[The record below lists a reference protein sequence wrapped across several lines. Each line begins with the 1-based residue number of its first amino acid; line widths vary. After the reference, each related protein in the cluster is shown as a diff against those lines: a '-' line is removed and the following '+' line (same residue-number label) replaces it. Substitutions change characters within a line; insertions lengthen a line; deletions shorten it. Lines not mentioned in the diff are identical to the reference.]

1 MQISMSTTTREVP
14 HCITQ
19 QPKIAS
25 MLLDY
30 YSSTMLTQ
38 RSMPGMM
45 TDVPH
50 FSLHRRVETVVL
62 CGYCWTTMPMSM
74 SATTRETLHCIMQ
87 RSTVTSR
94 LFGYSSSATQ
104 RSTPRMT
111 RDRPRYIKQHS
122 LVATGGENSQ
132 MWYGYCWT
140 TVRIR
145 ICVTITETLHC
156 ITQRPPVISRLL
168 GYYSSAMWRSMP
180 GIMTD
185 VPHFLM
191 HRRVE
196 TVVLCSYCWTIMP
209 MSMSA
214 TIWETLH
221 CIVQR
226 SVVTSRLFGYSSSA
240 MLRSMP
246 RMTRDRPRYIK
257 QHSLTIAAS
266 GEDPQMLWDYCWT
279 TVRMRISVTTMETLH
294 CIGQYTA
301 VTSRLLGCYLSVM
314 WRSMPGIMTD
324 VPHFSMHR
332 RVETVMLCGY
342 CWTTMLM
349 SMSATTREALHC
361 ITQHSVVTSR
371 LFGCSSS
378 ATRRSTPRMT
388 TDRPRYIKQH
398 SLRVVPGGEDPQM
411 LCGYCWTTVRMCI
424 SEKRRKHSTAL
435 GSIQRSPRGCADT
448 TQ

>member
-1 MQISMSTTTREVP
+1 MQMSVPKTTRERL
-14 HCITQ
+14 HCTTQ
-19 QPKIAS
+19 RPKITS
-25 MLLDY
+25 MLLGY
-30 YSSTMLTQ
+30 CSSTMLTQ

-50 FSLHRRVETVVL
+50 FSMHRRVETVVL
-62 CGYCWTTMPMSM
+62 CGCCWTTMPMSM
-74 SATTRETLHCIMQ
+74 SATTRETLHCIM
-87 RSTVTSR
+87 
-94 LFGYSSSATQ
+94 
-104 RSTPRMT
+104 
-111 RDRPRYIKQHS
+111 
-122 LVATGGENSQ
+122 
-132 MWYGYCWT
+132 
-140 TVRIR
+140 
-145 ICVTITETLHC
+145 
-156 ITQRPPVISRLL
+156 QRPPVISRLL

-196 TVVLCSYCWTIMP
+196 TVVLCSYCWTTMP

-294 CIGQYTA
+294 CIGQHTA

-324 VPHFSMHR
+324 VHHFSMHR
-332 RVETVMLCGY
+332 RVEIVMLCGY
-342 CWTTMLM
+342 CWTTMPM
-349 SMSATTREALHC
+349 SISATTREALHC
-361 ITQHSVVTSR
+361 IKQHSVVTSR
-371 LFGCSSS
+371 
-378 ATRRSTPRMT
+378 
-388 TDRPRYIKQH
+388 
-398 SLRVVPGGEDPQM
+398 
-411 LCGYCWTTVRMCI
+411 
-424 SEKRRKHSTAL
+424 
-435 GSIQRSPRGCADT
+435 
-448 TQ
+448 

>member
-50 FSLHRRVETVVL
+50 FSMHRRVETVVL

-122 LVATGGENSQ
+122 LVAAGGETPQ
-132 MWYGYCWT
+132 MWCGYCWT

-145 ICVTITETLHC
+145 ICATITETLHC
-156 ITQRPPVISRLL
+156 IT
-168 GYYSSAMWRSMP
+168 
-180 GIMTD
+180 
-185 VPHFLM
+185 
-191 HRRVE
+191 
-196 TVVLCSYCWTIMP
+196 
-209 MSMSA
+209 
-214 TIWETLH
+214 
-221 CIVQR
+221 QR

-279 TVRMRISVTTMETLH
+279 TVRMRISVTTME
-294 CIGQYTA
+294 
-301 VTSRLLGCYLSVM
+301 
-314 WRSMPGIMTD
+314 
-324 VPHFSMHR
+324 
-332 RVETVMLCGY
+332 
-342 CWTTMLM
+342 
-349 SMSATTREALHC
+349 
-361 ITQHSVVTSR
+361 
-371 LFGCSSS
+371 
-378 ATRRSTPRMT
+378 
-388 TDRPRYIKQH
+388 
-398 SLRVVPGGEDPQM
+398 
-411 LCGYCWTTVRMCI
+411 
-424 SEKRRKHSTAL
+424 
-435 GSIQRSPRGCADT
+435 
-448 TQ
+448 